1 MKFYDTINKYRK
13 EDITLFVDMD
23 GVLAEYDIG
32 NFDYRSIRPLKS
44 NIKRVKEL
52 QDLGVEVKVLTVCKT
67 DSIIEEK
74 KDWFRKYMDFFP
86 LSHVVFLS
94 KEDGKNKGIS
104 SKELKSIYLT
114 ENVDYNKTVVVID
127 DDNEIVKYLVK
138 NNKEIIVFQ
147 SSSWID

>member
-13 EDITLFVDMD
+13 EDIILFVDMD

-44 NIKRVKEL
+44 NIKRVREL

-86 LSHVVFLS
+86 LDHVVFLS
-94 KEDGKNKGIS
+94 KEEDKNKGIS
-104 SKELKSIYLT
+104 SKELKT
-114 ENVDYNKTVVVID
+114 TK
-127 DDNEIVKYLVK
+127 K
-138 NNKEIIVFQ
+138 
-147 SSSWID
+147 